1 MYRQG
6 DVLICPIVKIPAQ
19 VTEEKVEGPIV
30 LAYGEVTGHSHALW
44 GRARMFRDSGGGF
57 FVSIAAPAEVKH
69 EEHATVHLPAGDYE
83 IIRQREY
90 SPEAIR
96 NVAD

>member
-6 DVLICPIVKIPAQ
+6 DVLICPVKRIPAKAAEQ
-19 VTEEKVEGPIV
+19 KIEGPIV

-44 GRARMFRDSGGGF
+44 GRARMFREDGGGTF
-57 FVSIAAPAEVKH
+57 LAVDEPATVKH
-69 EEHATVHLPAGDYE
+69 EEHAPVALPPGKYE
-83 IIRQREY
+83 VTIQREY
-90 SPEAIR
+90 SPDAIR